1 MPVYA
6 GKVKPSRSL
15 ANVIGKA
22 LAAVDFVWRS
32 VEFEI
37 TYLRLSRI
45 PFGRRLRAWL
55 RGCTSDRAVLYDFDD
70 PSRSALYV
78 SDARRFVMSS
88 GINAPYSHLITD
100 KLAFWALLKPHTNLG
115 APVEGVIRNG
125 MYFPCEA
132 AAPAEGCALARAAG
146 HWSGRFILK
155 PQFGSG
161 GSGIL
166 LLEADGG
173 ALRLDGAPLNA
184 EQLAVLLGDTSYLL
198 CPLLEQAEY
207 ARRIFPGSANTMRL
221 LTVYDEA
228 AGTAAVVAAA
238 HRFGRSGMLGPVDNW
253 NQGGLAASVDVETG
267 VIGPATEMPYDG
279 VRRRHTKH
287 PDTGAAIDGVQVP
300 GWAGICAEIVRLA
313 NRLGYMPYIGW
324 DVLVTRDAFAIVE
337 ANNNCGMT
345 ILQIDRPL
353 LESERL
359 REFYVQRS
367 IIPRPKQP
375 RPAAT
380 GAEGSPESHR
390 RPSAS
395 PASGAPRG
403 GAGPHR

>member
-6 GKVKPSRSL
+6 GKIKPSRSL
-15 ANVIGKA
+15 ASVVGKA

-32 VEFEI
+32 IEFELAYI
-37 TYLRLSRI
+37 RLSRI
-45 PFGRRLRAWL
+45 PIGRRFRAWM
-55 RGCTSDRAVLYDFDD
+55 RGCTSDRAVLYNFDD
-70 PSRSALYV
+70 RSRSGLYV

-100 KLAFWALLKPHTNLG
+100 KLAFWALLKPHTNKG
-115 APVEGVIRNG
+115 ASIDGIIRDG
-125 MYFPCEA
+125 MYFPCDA
-132 AAPAEGCALARAAG
+132 PAPAEGCSISRAAG
-146 HWSGRFILK
+146 FWSGRYILK

-166 LLEADGG
+166 LLEADAGT
-173 ALRLDGAPLNA
+173 LRLDGVPLAA
-184 EQLAVLLGDTSYLL
+184 EQLPVLLGDTSYLL

-279 VRRRHTKH
+279 IRRQHPKH
-287 PDTGAAIDGVQVP
+287 PDTDEPIEGVEVP
-300 GWAGICAEIVRLA
+300 GWAGICEEIVRLA

-353 LESERL
+353 LENPRL
-359 REFYVQRS
+359 RDFYVRRS
-367 IIPRPKQP
+367 IIRRPKQP

-380 GAEGSPESHR
+380 
-390 RPSAS
+390 
-395 PASGAPRG
+395 
-403 GAGPHR
+403 